1 MFVLVPLVCLKGAIS
16 MENKHIGAKLKE
28 LRLARGLRQ
37 YEVADGVG
45 VSRAMISNLEAGRRS
60 LTLETLKTFADFY
73 KVTLDYFELGQFSEM
88 DEMTDL
94 LERTRKLF
102 ENENV
107 PTDMK
112 EDLYLTIM
120 ELYLKLKKS
129 SAS

>member
-1 MFVLVPLVCLKGAIS
+1 
-16 MENKHIGAKLKE
+16 MESKHIGIKLKE

-37 YEVADGVG
+37 YEVAEGVG

-73 KVTLDYFELGQFSEM
+73 KVALDYFELGQFSET
-88 DEMTDL
+88 DELTDL

-102 ENENV
+102 ENEDV
-107 PTDMK
+107 PVDMK

-129 SAS
+129 SA